1 MMYDR
6 IRTHEAPVEIH
17 TRVRAR
23 TAGDVIGVLST
34 PGPRTLVTC
43 YARDLD
49 DREIDGIGMFVEAS
63 RYEGGEQFAR
73 LTVDVG
79 VTMPT
84 RPLGRAA
91 DGPLEEAW
99 EQRSYAGDCPLQAV
113 AAVISC
119 HECTPDGC
127 IAFGTR
133 QCYAKKR
140 RREWDYSD
148 EEVFWTDPNDDEG
161 AFRLDPADDEFD
173 GEIDF

>member
-1 MMYDR
+1 MMHDR
-6 IRTHEAPVEIH
+6 IYKAPGEIH

-23 TAGDVIGVLST
+23 TAGDVIGVLSMLS
-34 PGPRTLVTC
+34 PGTLVTC

-49 DREIDGIGMFVEAS
+49 DREIDGIGMLVEAS
-63 RYEGGEQFAR
+63 RYEGGGQFAR

-113 AAVISC
+113 AAVISG

-133 QCYAKKR
+133 QCYAKKW
-140 RREWDYSD
+140 RREWGDP
-148 EEVFWTDPNDDEG
+148 EAETFWTDYG
-161 AFRLDPADDEFD
+161 D
-173 GEIDF
+173 GEDDATASGGDATPL